1 MRKLTLISPH
11 RGENYTAADAVKK
24 LLSRRNFV
32 LLYLEGVRWESP
44 YPYED
49 FDGYISLEVGTLPS
63 LWGDSIEAHIAT
75 QIPFHRTGEGRYS
88 FGCPFSSRDSDS
100 DTEPEYYQEP
110 LRTVITAWLP
120 GAGAGD
126 EQDEVW
132 FDWDPYTE
140 DPDQKEI
147 QNLLLKVLKEALV
160 LSIMD
165 KMLEDWQA

>member
-24 LLSRRNFV
+24 LLSRRNFD
-32 LLYLEGVRWESP
+32 LMYLDINRWESP
-44 YPYED
+44 CPYED

-63 LWGDSIEAHIAT
+63 LWGDSIEARVNA

-100 DTEPEYYQEP
+100 DTKPGYYQEP
-110 LRTVITAWLP
+110 LCTVITAWL
-120 GAGAGD
+120 GD

-140 DPDQKEI
+140 DPDQKEV
-147 QNLLLKVLKEALV
+147 QDLLVKVLKEALV
-160 LSIMD
+160 LSIMEAECQ
-165 KMLEDWQA
+165 EDSLTYES